1 MKNILENKV
10 DLAVL
15 LLRVTLGVVIFA
27 HGAQKLFGWFGGY
40 GFTGTMGYF
49 TDTVGLP
56 YVVGFLVII
65 GESIG
70 MIALALGLL
79 TRFSALSLIV
89 IMGGAFFID
98 HLPHGFYMNWFG
110 QNAGEGFEFDLVV
123 VGGAAAI
130 AILGAGRYS
139 VDAWIS
145 KLRAQGLPAGV
156 KQNANA

>member
-1 MKNILENKV
+1 MKNVLENEK
-10 DLAVL
+10 DIAVL
-15 LLRVTLGVVIFA
+15 ILRITVGVVIFA

-49 TDTVGLP
+49 TETVGLP
-56 YVVGFLVII
+56 YIIGFLVII

-79 TRFSALSLIV
+79 TRFSAISLIV
-89 IMGGAFFID
+89 IMSGAFFID

-110 QNAGEGFEFDLVV
+110 QNAGEGFEFDILVA
-123 VGGAAAI
+123 GAAAAI
-130 AILGAGRYS
+130 AVIGAGRYS

-145 KLRAQGLPAGV
+145 RIRTEGLIKKAE
-156 KQNANA
+156 A